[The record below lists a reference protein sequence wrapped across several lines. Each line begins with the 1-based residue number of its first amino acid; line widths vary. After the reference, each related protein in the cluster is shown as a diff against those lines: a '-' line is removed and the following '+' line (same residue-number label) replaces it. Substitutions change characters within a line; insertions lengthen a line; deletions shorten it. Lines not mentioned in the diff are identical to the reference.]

1 MADKEK
7 KVEEAQEPVTEQVEL
22 VGDAA
27 KAEAEAIEAL
37 PKVEEAAVP
46 KAEKTAAQ
54 PSKKLRNGPGTT

>member
-22 VGDAA
+22 VGEAA

-37 PKVEEAAVP
+37 PKVEEAEVP
-46 KAEKTAAQ
+46 KAAKTDAK
-54 PSKKLRNGPGTT
+54 PSKKPVSPEW